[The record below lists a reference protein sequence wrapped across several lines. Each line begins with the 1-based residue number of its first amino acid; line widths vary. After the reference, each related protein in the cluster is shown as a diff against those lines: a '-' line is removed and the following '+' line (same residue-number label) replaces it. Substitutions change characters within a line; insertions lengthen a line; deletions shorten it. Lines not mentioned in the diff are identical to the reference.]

1 MNGTSMASPHVAGVA
16 ALYLGANP
24 GATPAAVSSAL
35 LGAATADQVG
45 DVGTGSPSL
54 LLFSQIGGGNAEPCS
69 NCAHH
74 TGFLSYSGDGS
85 FEPRG
90 TYFRSNSSGYH
101 NGWLRG
107 PAWADFDLYLWKWDG
122 SQWVVVARSE
132 SENSDEEIFYYGS
145 PGYYSWRIFSY
156 RGNGFYNFWLQQP

>member
-1 MNGTSMASPHVAGVA
+1 V
-16 ALYLGANP
+16 
-24 GATPAAVSSAL
+24 VSSAL

-45 DVGTGSPSL
+45 DVGTGSPNL

-85 FEPRG
+85 FEPSG

-107 PAWADFDLYLWKWDG
+107 PAGADFDLYLWKWDG